1 MNFRTSW
8 QKSITKHGGCELPFL
23 LHPKQYMLQEQNKS
37 RFQLVRA
44 TAACRTPGAECPDYK
59 GCAPSLWQPNYNF
72 VAHSHPRHLGYSNP
86 AWRGSAAPP
95 AWPHPALCH
104 PASSAPRH
112 SWAYPGSPGFSCLP
126 GPQNWQ
132 EGTLQLPAINSL
144 LERT

>member
-1 MNFRTSW
+1 
-8 QKSITKHGGCELPFL
+8 
-23 LHPKQYMLQEQNKS
+23 MLQEQNKS

-95 AWPHPALCH
+95 AWPHPAVCH
-104 PASSAPRH
+104 PASSALRH
-112 SWAYPGSPGFSCLP
+112 SRAYPGSPGSPASRGPRTGRRARCSCQRLTVCWKGRECDVYKSP
-126 GPQNWQ
+126 SAQIAMAPTAVLAEV
-132 EGTLQLPAINSL
+132 EG
-144 LERT
+144 